1 MMGFHTSRSV
11 EAVSRRWMVFR
22 SVATA
27 FLAAATV
34 GSLTVP
40 SFAKVPQ
47 NPDPSTVKA
56 QVTKFG
62 VGKEVKVKLVGGEKL
77 SGHVQS
83 IAPDSFTVKLDK
95 SAGEKQIPYDQV
107 LMVKDPNPLTWML
120 IGAAIVVVIIIVVR

>member
-1 MMGFHTSRSV
+1 
-11 EAVSRRWMVFR
+11 MVFR
-22 SVATA
+22 SVATTL
-27 FLAAATV
+27 LAAVTAW
-34 GSLTVP
+34 SLTVP

-77 SGHVQS
+77 SGHIQS

-107 LMVKDPNPLTWML
+107 LMVKDPSPLTWML
-120 IGAAIVVVIIIVVR
+120 IGAAIVIVIIIVVR

>member
-11 EAVSRRWMVFR
+11 KAVSRRWMVFR

-27 FLAAATV
+27 LLAAAAV

-120 IGAAIVVVIIIVVR
+120 IGAAIVIVIIIVVR

>member
-34 GSLTVP
+34 GSLAVP

-62 VGKEVKVKLVGGEKL
+62 VGKQVKVKLVGGEKL